1 VIACS
6 QAPLIEIHVYY
17 YDDVLSWLINVVDDD
32 YITIMIYLPF
42 SYDCL
47 LECSRIKLH
56 LY

>member
-6 QAPLIEIHVYY
+6 QVPLIEIHVYY